1 MVLPAPSTRID
12 LPLVNRKPPQ
22 SPRNGS
28 ASVHLVNL
36 FRAGYQSRIRVFEG
50 LCSDKLPYRTVELDN
65 GAMLTADAAS
75 FDKVFEHTPVD
86 EGADRIRFTTVGS
99 VVSEKLEKGR

>member
-1 MVLPAPSTRID
+1 
-12 LPLVNRKPPQ
+12 
-22 SPRNGS
+22 
-28 ASVHLVNL
+28 
-36 FRAGYQSRIRVFEG
+36 
-50 LCSDKLPYRTVELDN
+50 
-65 GAMLTADAAS
+65 MLTADAAS